1 MKERDSISV
10 IMHPVLDDEK
20 HRIGW
25 AEPSHRLT
33 WKSPQVEGLVLSETK
48 SGGSSLPDLATLG
61 S

>member
-10 IMHPVLDDEK
+10 IMHSLLDDEK
-20 HRIGW
+20 HRIGG
-25 AEPSHRLT
+25 AELSRLT
-33 WKSPQVEGLVLSETK
+33 WKSPQVEGVVLSETK